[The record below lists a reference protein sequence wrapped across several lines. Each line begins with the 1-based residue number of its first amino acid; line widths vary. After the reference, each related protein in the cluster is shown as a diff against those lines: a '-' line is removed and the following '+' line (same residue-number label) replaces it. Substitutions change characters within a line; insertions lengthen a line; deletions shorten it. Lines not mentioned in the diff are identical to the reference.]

1 MDENEIE
8 EFDDVEDFVESICGD
23 CSDPA
28 LRDAVGGAVRVIFDE
43 SVGDWVRKAGKVAAG
58 VALAANLANAA
69 PAQKANHSV
78 PAKGKAVPAKVQK
91 CSGTVRNAWN
101 NPKYQAYEEQFLQ
114 EELARQQKLVD
125 EGKRSRVDEQR
136 ALDTAQQRAIHAIA
150 CPAG

>member
-28 LRDAVGGAVRVIFDE
+28 LRQAVDGAVRVIFDE
-43 SVGDWVRKAGKVAAG
+43 SVGDLVRKAGKVAAG
-58 VALAANLANAA
+58 VALAVSLANAA
-69 PAQKANHSV
+69 PAQKSGHAV
-78 PAKGKAVPAKVQK
+78 PAKGKAVPVKVQK

-101 NPKYQAYEEQFLQ
+101 NPKYQAYNEQFLQ

-125 EGKRSRVDEQR
+125 EGKRPYVDEQK
-136 ALDTAQQRAIHAIA
+136 ALDTAQRRAIHAIA